1 MREVR
6 TMRDD
11 LIQDRL
17 GLVPKRVVWRL
28 IPVRCELERFLELPF
43 EVQRQAHG
51 NLVASK
57 SARCKVSKPPR
68 TQEAITYMSF
78 VGISN

>member
-1 MREVR
+1 MIVFGLVSKEEVR

-17 GLVPKRVVWRL
+17 GLVPKRVVGRL
-28 IPVRCELERFLELPF
+28 VPVRCELEWFLELPF
-43 EVQRQAHG
+43 EVQRQAYG

-57 SARCKVSKPPR
+57 SARCKLAN
-68 TQEAITYMSF
+68 TLDDE
-78 VGISN
+78 

>member
-1 MREVR
+1 MKEVR

-17 GLVPKRVVWRL
+17 GLVAKRVVWRL
-28 IPVRCELERFLELPF
+28 IPVRRELEWFLKLPF

-57 SARCKVSKPPR
+57 SARC
-68 TQEAITYMSF
+68 
-78 VGISN
+78 